1 VTRTQQASP
10 RFLRLADRLGARPGP
25 LRLLGALAV
34 LAILAG
40 SAAVVHVAG
49 GPTNPTV
56 HILYLPVLA
65 AAVLFGTGGG
75 LAAGL
80 AAGIVTGPW
89 MLGPGLPGAPETLA
103 EWSIRVTMLATVG
116 TLVGAIQALLR
127 HRLTQ
132 VEGLVGTLSTT
143 HAKTLST
150 FASTIELRDSF
161 TGGHSNRVARN
172 ARAVALALELEEDLV
187 RRAYWS
193 GLLHDLGKVAV
204 PERILLKP
212 GPLTPEEIEV
222 MRRHSSIGA
231 DLLEA
236 VSGDFQ
242 PIAEGVRSHHE
253 RWDGAGYPG
262 RLAGENIPLVGRI
275 LGVVDVFEA
284 LTCLRPYRGPSD
296 PEEALTYVR
305 GHIGIQFDPG
315 IVEVFEDLFWRGE
328 IFTASDPR
336 QEVIEHSIQVPEQ
349 RLDTPMVLPE
359 LRAPD
364 PLLHL
369 GSTGRG

>member
-1 VTRTQQASP
+1 VTRTHTASP
-10 RFLRLADRLGARPGP
+10 RILRLADRLGARPAP
-25 LRLLGALAV
+25 HRLVAGLSV
-34 LAILAG
+34 LALLAG
-40 SAAVVHVAG
+40 AIALVYLSGGPRHQIVHV
-49 GPTNPTV
+49 
-56 HILYLPVLA
+56 LYVPVLA
-65 AAVLFGTGGG
+65 AAVLFGTAGG
-75 LAAGL
+75 LLTGVAAGFL
-80 AAGIVTGPW
+80 TGPW
-89 MLGPGLPGAPETLA
+89 MASAGFPGAPETMA
-103 EWSIRVTMLATVG
+103 DWGIRMAMLAVVG
-116 TLVGAIQALLR
+116 TLAGAIQSLLW

-132 VEGLVGTLSTT
+132 VEGLVGTLSAT

-150 FASTIELRDSF
+150 FASTIELRDRF

-172 ARAVALALELEEDLV
+172 ARAVAQALDLEEDVV

-193 GLLHDLGKVAV
+193 GLLHDLGKIAV

-236 VSGDFQ
+236 VSMDFQ
-242 PIAEGVRSHHE
+242 PIAEGVRCHHE

-262 RLAGENIPLVGRI
+262 GLAGESIPLVGRI

-296 PEEALTYVR
+296 PEEAMTYVR
-305 GHIGIQFDPG
+305 GNIRTQFDPG
-315 IVEVFEDLFWRGE
+315 IVEVFEGLFWRGE

-336 QEVIEHSIQVPEQ
+336 QEVIEHSIRIPEQ
-349 RLDTPMVLPE
+349 HAETPVVLPE
-359 LRAPD
+359 LMAPD
-364 PLLHL
+364 PLFHL
-369 GSTGRG
+369 GSTGGA